1 MFAGQTHTALR
12 PFLQIKT
19 RTRIFA
25 LNFAIAMVYLAAA
38 KLGLTYAV
46 VQANVTAIWPP
57 AGIAIGAAL
66 LWGPTVAPGIF
77 LGALAA
83 NLSTGGLPAVAALAI
98 ASGNTLE
105 AIVTYFVARRSGMG
119 APPWDQSRHI
129 WILVAIVAFISTPLS
144 ASIGILALS
153 FAGLLVEGSAQTAFE
168 TWWLG
173 DFSGA
178 VLFAPLVI
186 AWAQQPNKWQPSYRM
201 RRIFEVVGLALA
213 TLIVGRLVFS
223 DAAGAERAP
232 FAFFVLPVIVWA
244 VFRFGRR
251 GAMLVI
257 VALATL
263 AVDGT
268 VHRLGPFATENFEE
282 SLLLLQSFV
291 GVLAVTTLLMGALLR
306 ERSNA
311 EMALQNE
318 QLRLE
323 ERVNDRTQQ
332 LRNVAEGLAESE
344 GRWRAITESSPDYI
358 LIVGPSYSVQF
369 ANRRLPLASQ
379 LPPIGSSLF
388 ALLPDPFAAEVRQSI
403 EHVFQ
408 SGQANSLSL
417 EYTTVDG
424 KPLLLDARFTPIMR
438 GHTVVA
444 VSLHLHDVTEPILSS
459 REGERLAKQ
468 VRLLLESTGEG
479 IFGVG
484 PDLRCTFAN
493 HSACQILGWS
503 VDALLGKDMHEV
515 LLARREGGVA
525 YAREQSPMRR
535 ALTQKQSVISEGDMF
550 QTQAGELI
558 PVQYSANP
566 ILENGEPVGVAVV
579 FRNVAEGRAMARKLD
594 FLATHDPLTGLI
606 NRREFEQRVQRALT
620 LTQKNGVRHVLAY
633 LDLDQVKVV
642 NANCGHA
649 GGDELLRQL
658 TVLLSGEVKP
668 GDALARLDGDEFGV
682 LMCHR
687 LVEDAMPAL
696 EGLCKV
702 VREFRFVWEDKTFA
716 LGVSIG
722 VTQIDTLTQN
732 MGNALGEA
740 DAACY
745 LAKDRGRNRI
755 HVYQTDDAELSKR
768 HGEMQWVVRV
778 QEALTKE
785 RFFLACQII
794 RPIKDS
800 PHLFGG
806 GPHYEILL
814 RMRDEQGFTVPPGAF
829 IPAAERY
836 NLMAGIDR
844 WVISNVFNWLESH
857 RLAMGHV
864 ESWTIN
870 LSGQS
875 FNDEGLLS
883 FIRDGLISR
892 NIPPASICFEITE
905 TAAVANLKGAA
916 HFIATLKQLG
926 CRFALDDFG
935 SGMSSFAYL
944 KNLPVDY
951 LKIDGNFVR
960 DIAVD
965 EVDYAMV
972 TAINRV
978 GQVMGIRTVAEFV
991 ENDLIL
997 QKLREIGV
1005 DYAQGYGIGKPM
1017 PLSELSS
1024 IA

>member
-1 MFAGQTHTALR
+1 M
-12 PFLQIKT
+12 
-19 RTRIFA
+19 
-25 LNFAIAMVYLAAA
+25 
-38 KLGLTYAV
+38 
-46 VQANVTAIWPP
+46 TAIWPP

-66 LWGPTVAPGIF
+66 LWGPAVAPGIF
-77 LGALAA
+77 LGALAT
-83 NLSTGGLPAVAALAI
+83 NLSTGGLPVVVALAI

-105 AIVTYFVARRSGMG
+105 AMITYIVARRSGLS

-129 WILVAIVAFISTPLS
+129 WIFVAIVAFIATPLS

-153 FAGLLVEGSAQTAFE
+153 LAGILSEGSAQVAFK

-178 VLFAPLVI
+178 VLFAPLAI
-186 AWAQQPNKWQPSYRM
+186 AWAQPNKWQPTSDRT
-201 RRIFEVVGLALA
+201 RRIIEVVGLALS
-213 TLIVGRLVFS
+213 TLIVGRMVFS
-223 DAAGAERAP
+223 EAAGAERAP

-257 VALATL
+257 VALAAL
-263 AVDGT
+263 AVNGT
-268 VHRLGPFATENFEE
+268 VNRLGPFATENLQE

-291 GVLAVTTLLMGALLR
+291 GVLVVTTLLMGALLR
-306 ERSNA
+306 ERANA
-311 EMALQNE
+311 EVALQNE

-332 LRNVAEGLAESE
+332 LQNLADGLAESE

-358 LIVGPSYSVQF
+358 LIVGPAYVVQF

-379 LPPIGSSLF
+379 VSPIGSPVF
-388 ALLPDPFAAEVRQSI
+388 ALLPDQFAAEIRRSI
-403 EHVFQ
+403 DSVFLA
-408 SGQANSLSL
+408 GQAESLSL
-417 EYTTVDG
+417 ECTTVDG
-424 KPLLLDARFTPIMR
+424 KQLLFDARITPIMR
-438 GHTVVA
+438 NKTVIA
-444 VSLHLHDVTEPILSS
+444 VSLHLHDVTEPILNS

-493 HSACQILGWS
+493 QSASQILGWS
-503 VDALLGKDMHEV
+503 VESLLGRDMHEV

-525 YAREQSPMRR
+525 YAREQSPMLR
-535 ALTQKQSVISEGDMF
+535 ALEQKQRVMSEGEVF
-550 QTQAGELI
+550 ETQVGELI

-566 ILENGEPVGVAVV
+566 IIENGVPVGVAVV

-606 NRREFEQRVQRALT
+606 NRREFEQRVLRALT

-633 LDLDQVKVV
+633 LDLDQFKVV
-642 NANCGHA
+642 NDNCGHA
-649 GGDELLRQL
+649 AGDELLRQL

-668 GDALARLDGDEFGV
+668 GDALARLGGDEFGV

-696 EGLCKV
+696 ERLCQV

-794 RPIKDS
+794 KPIKDGA
-800 PHLFGG
+800 HLFVG

-814 RMRDEQGFTVPPGAF
+814 RMRDEQGLTVPPGAF

-844 WVISNVFNWLESH
+844 WVISNVLDWLGSH
-857 RLAMGHV
+857 RLAMSHV

-883 FIRDGLISR
+883 FIRDGLTSR
-892 NIPPASICFEITE
+892 NIPPSLVCFEITE

-916 HFIATLKQLG
+916 NFIATLKQLG

-965 EVDYAMV
+965 EVDHAMV

-1005 DYAQGYGIGKPM
+1005 DYAQGFGIGKPM
-1017 PLSELSS
+1017 PLNEFSS
-1024 IA
+1024 IV